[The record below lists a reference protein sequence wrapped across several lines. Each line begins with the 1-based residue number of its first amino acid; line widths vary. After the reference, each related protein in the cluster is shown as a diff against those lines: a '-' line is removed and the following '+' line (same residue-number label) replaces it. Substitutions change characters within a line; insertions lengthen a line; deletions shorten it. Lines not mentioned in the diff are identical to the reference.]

1 MKSLLQVCFSL
12 SILSWMAIYDPSE
25 PIEAEPQPMIQQASV
40 TATTVKT
47 LSSPESAKVMPTG
60 DWLGG
65 TQCREDLRQFKESGG
80 EVVWRLNGNS
90 PARERGCMSI
100 AEERLFVEDSLG
112 LIFIYSNIE
121 GRVESMAIE
130 IGQQLHDH
138 KVLVHCRNGRH
149 RAPTMMGWYLIN
161 YLNYDAEK
169 AQRTV
174 GVWDIIN
181 STQYAKYFWLLK

>member
-1 MKSLLQVCFSL
+1 
-12 SILSWMAIYDPSE
+12 
-25 PIEAEPQPMIQQASV
+25 
-40 TATTVKT
+40 
-47 LSSPESAKVMPTG
+47 
-60 DWLGG
+60 
-65 TQCREDLRQFKESGG
+65 
-80 EVVWRLNGNS
+80 
-90 PARERGCMSI
+90 
-100 AEERLFVEDSLG
+100 
-112 LIFIYSNIE
+112 
-121 GRVESMAIE
+121 RVESMAIE